1 MFLHRFQSVA
11 GATTIRA
18 YNQNSRFIRENQDK
32 VSVNVQCNYYNY
44 CSNRWLAIRIETL
57 GNVIIFFAAL
67 FAILGRDTLSAGKAG
82 LSISYAM
89 MVTETLTWMVRMLC
103 DLETN
108 CVALE
113 RVLEY
118 INENPQEAEWKLE
131 TESDN
136 HSQWPKQG
144 KIELINYQ
152 TRYRPGLDL
161 VLKGISMTIGAQ
173 MKVGICGRT
182 GAGKSSLTL
191 ALFRVI
197 EAEQGGQILIDGVDI
212 SRLGLHTLRSSLSI
226 IPQDPVLFSGSIRF
240 NLASSVFLKVAIVRI
255 VVTLLSYLQDPVEEK
270 SDDLI
275 WEALEHAHL
284 KDYISGLEGGLDH
297 MVLEG
302 GSNFSVGQRQLV
314 CLARAL
320 LRKTKILI
328 LDEATAAVDMK
339 TDDLIQKTIRR
350 EFNDCTVLTIAHRL
364 KTIMDADAIAVLN
377 NGKLQ
382 EFDKP
387 SVLLSRNSSFRSMA
401 KDANILPSEAQ
412 VA

>member
-144 KIELINYQ
+144 KIELVNYQ

-240 NLASSVFLKVAIVRI
+240 NLVSSVFLNVAILRI
-255 VVTLLSYLQDPVEEK
+255 VVTLVL
-270 SDDLI
+270 
-275 WEALEHAHL
+275 HAGS
-284 KDYISGLEGGLDH
+284 SGGE
-297 MVLEG
+297 
-302 GSNFSVGQRQLV
+302 
-314 CLARAL
+314 
-320 LRKTKILI
+320 
-328 LDEATAAVDMK
+328 
-339 TDDLIQKTIRR
+339 IR
-350 EFNDCTVLTIAHRL
+350 
-364 KTIMDADAIAVLN
+364 
-377 NGKLQ
+377 
-382 EFDKP
+382 
-387 SVLLSRNSSFRSMA
+387 
-401 KDANILPSEAQ
+401 
-412 VA
+412 